1 MIRLL
6 CISGDIYPPKT
17 GGDQAV
23 FNAYFLLQKYLDL
36 HIFVIGRDGEEATTA
51 KYKKALPDAKIGY
64 FNPNCKDRYEF
75 IHQVTLRLKKL
86 LQKIFNVETEAA
98 QRELQLTVNLERNAN
113 LYAAINQYVRN
124 NAIDIVQFEFASSLF
139 WGEGI
144 VEPVKKVFVQHEI
157 QYVVKAQRLSRNDE
171 NARMKWGIEKN
182 REIAMMNAYDAIITL
197 SGDDR
202 NRLISDGVTTPIYAS
217 FAKVQIRQNIRI
229 DYQKVDRID
238 LVFVGPESHIP
249 NRHGMSWFLK
259 EAWPAILSMN
269 PDTQLHIVG
278 NWSSDTIRKWTSI
291 YRNIYFDGFV
301 DNLIL
306 SLQKRVMIVPIF
318 EGSGIRMKILEA
330 ANAGVPFVAC
340 SIGAEGLGFEN
351 GKNCFIADDGK
362 IFADKVNTLLSDK
375 KLLQRFSNAAY
386 EHITATFSD
395 ERFIQSRMQCYEDVY
410 GGIARHI

>member
-1 MIRLL
+1 MIKLL
-6 CISGDIYPPKT
+6 CVTGDIYPPKT

-36 HIFVIGRDGEEATTA
+36 HIFVIGKDGFEATVA
-51 KYKKALPDAKIGY
+51 KYKKVLPNAKIGY
-64 FNPNCKDRYEF
+64 FNPNRKDRYEL
-75 IHQVTLRLKKL
+75 IHQVALHFKKL
-86 LQKIFNVETEAA
+86 LQKIFNVENEASL
-98 QRELQLTVNLERNAN
+98 RELQFTINLERNSN
-113 LYAAINQYVRN
+113 LYAAINQYIRK
-124 NAIDIVQFEFASSLF
+124 NAIEIVQFEFASSLF

-182 REIAMMNAYDAIITL
+182 REIAMMNAYNAIITL
-197 SGDDR
+197 SSDDK
-202 NRLISDGVTTPIYAS
+202 NRLIKDGVSIPVYAS
-217 FAKVQIRQNIRI
+217 FAKVQMRQNIRI
-229 DYQKVDRID
+229 DYRQVDRID
-238 LVFVGPESHIP
+238 IVFVGPESHVP
-249 NRHGMSWFLK
+249 NKHGMLWFLSYV
-259 EAWPAILSMN
+259 WPMILARN
-269 PDTQLHIVG
+269 PETQLHIVG
-278 NWSSDTIRKWTSI
+278 NWSSATIHSWSAI

-306 SLQKRVMIVPIF
+306 ALQKRVMIVPIF

-395 ERFIQSRMQCYEDVY
+395 EHFIQSRMQCYEDVY